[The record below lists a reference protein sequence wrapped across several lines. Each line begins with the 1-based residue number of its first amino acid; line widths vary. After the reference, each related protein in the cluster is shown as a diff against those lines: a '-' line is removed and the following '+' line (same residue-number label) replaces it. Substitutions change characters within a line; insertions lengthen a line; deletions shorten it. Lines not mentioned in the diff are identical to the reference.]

1 VADVPSRQDQLHSYQ
16 YSLQRVVAALV
27 THDPDPHRSP
37 LRRAGTTALVSLVI
51 AMLAVTGAAIWGA
64 LQGSTG
70 QNVKDPAVVFLEK
83 GSGAQFVY
91 LDSDKKL
98 HPVLNYTSGLLV
110 ANATEPKVVNA
121 SRERL
126 ADVPLGDPLG
136 IPDAPN
142 SLPTSTDLL
151 PAKWTICSQ
160 QPPTTT
166 PTAAPRSLLAVGDQ
180 VTDGVLLPVPDTRT
194 LPSQLRGLLV
204 SDSTGQTF
212 LVYANR
218 RFQIPSNRVQQTQ
231 TRFGWLDPPLAV
243 ATAWINAVPAG
254 PAFAPPTI
262 PGWGDRSPV
271 ISDYEIGQILR
282 IPGPSNGTDQW
293 GVVMGDGVAN
303 ITAVQALLMQTDPE
317 GYDPKDMDANLY
329 GNLPRSKTSL
339 IGQGS
344 AAGFPPA
351 PPALLGRPREG
362 VCLTYTGGSGADG
375 NLSIRLDPTIP
386 TGTAVPT
393 GSAVPGGVQVD
404 VVHVPRGKGALVVAA
419 ASPSA
424 PASTGT
430 VSIVT
435 DTGRRYPVAS
445 REILGKLGFAGV
457 TPSQVPAQLIAL
469 LPAGPSLDAAKAR
482 ESRPDDGG

>member
-64 LQGSTG
+64 LQGSNG
-70 QNVKDPAVVFLEK
+70 QNVRDPSVLFVEK
-83 GSGAQFVY
+83 GSGAQYVY

-126 ADVPLGDPLG
+126 AEVPLGDPLG

-142 SLPTSTDLL
+142 SLPTGDDLL
-151 PAKWTICSQ
+151 PARWTICSQ
-160 QPPTTT
+160 QPQSPT
-166 PTAAPRSLLAVGDQ
+166 PAAAPQSLLAVGDQ
-180 VTDGVLLPVPDTRT
+180 VTGGGELPVPDTRT
-194 LPSQLRGLLV
+194 LPAQLRALLV
-204 SDSTGQTF
+204 KDPTGQTF

-218 RFQIPSNRVQQTQ
+218 RFPIPDNRVQQTLSA
-231 TRFGWLDPPLAV
+231 FGWSSDAPIEV
-243 ATAWINAVPAG
+243 ATAWVNAVPAG
-254 PAFAPPTI
+254 PEFAAPSI
-262 PGWGDRSPV
+262 PGLGDRSRV
-271 ISDYEIGQILR
+271 VSDYDVGQVVRVVGEQGIR
-282 IPGPSNGTDQW
+282 ADQF
-293 GVVMGDGVAN
+293 GVVVDDGIAD
-303 ITAVQALLMQTDPE
+303 ITPVQALLMQNSR
-317 GYDPKDMDANLY
+317 KDMDLNEYSSLH
-329 GNLPRSKTSL
+329 SKTSL
-339 IGQGS
+339 VAQSS
-344 AAGFPPA
+344 AAGFPA
-351 PPALLGRPREG
+351 TPPSLLGHPTTG
-362 VCLTYTGGSGADG
+362 ICLTYTAGS
-375 NLSIRLDPTIP
+375 LSIRLDPKIP
-386 TGTAVPT
+386 SGTAVPS
-393 GSAVPGGVQVD
+393 GAGVPGGVQAD

-435 DTGRRYPVAS
+435 DTGRRYPIAS
-445 REILGKLGFAGV
+445 RDILGKLGFAGV
-457 TPSQVPAQLIAL
+457 SPVQVPAQLIAL
-469 LPAGPSLDAAKAR
+469 LPQGPSLDAAKAR
-482 ESRPDDGG
+482 QSRPDDGGQK